1 MTTTDFNNSILQL
14 NDKLYVYALSLT
26 SNSDDAKD
34 LLQDTFLKAY
44 SNKEKLKED
53 SNVKAWAYTIMRN
66 TFINNYRRSRISNT
80 IIDYSNNLYMLNNSN
95 KDASSCSETKYN
107 HSEIVKEINK
117 LDIDQRSLFQQHLEG
132 YKYKE
137 LAKEHNLPLG
147 TVKSKIFLTRKKL
160 AENLS
165 DYKN

>member
-1 MTTTDFNNSILQL
+1 MITTEFDNTILEL

-26 SNSDDAKD
+26 MNKDDAKD

-53 SNVKAWAYTIMRN
+53 SNIKAWAYTIMRN
-66 TFINNYRRSRISNT
+66 TFINNYRRSRVSNT
-80 IIDYSNNLYMLNNSN
+80 VIDYSSNLYMLNNSN
-95 KDASSCSETKYN
+95 TDKSTCSETKYN
-107 HSEIVKEINK
+107 TSEIIKEIDK
-117 LDIDQRSLFQQHLEG
+117 LGQDQKSLFQQHLDG